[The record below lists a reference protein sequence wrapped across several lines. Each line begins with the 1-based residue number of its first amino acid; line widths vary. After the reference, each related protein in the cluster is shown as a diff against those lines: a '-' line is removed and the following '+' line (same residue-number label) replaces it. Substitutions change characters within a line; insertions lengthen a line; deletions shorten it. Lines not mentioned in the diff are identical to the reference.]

1 MADTITIATSIKPAA
16 MVDPMMPSTPTSRAD
31 TPVKKKRQT
40 VKNHQVIV
48 MLLLDLSF
56 LSIFLSQKSSFII
69 YTSSV

>member
-16 MVDPMMPSTPTSRAD
+16 MVDPMIPSTPTSRAD

-40 VKNHQVIV
+40 VKSHQVIV

-56 LSIFLSQKSSFII
+56 LSTFLSQKS
-69 YTSSV
+69 

>member
-1 MADTITIATSIKPAA
+1 MADTITIATSIRPAA
-16 MVDPMMPSTPTSRAD
+16 MVDPMIPSTPTSRAD

-56 LSIFLSQKSSFII
+56 LSIFLSQKS
-69 YTSSV
+69 